1 MIKIKEEGEGEGE
14 NKNKNKKTAYIGKV
28 HVTLE
33 NNEEKVF
40 ENYPIIIKSKDVK
53 HSTYKIQKST
63 KTKTHSIEK
72 GGIMDKVIEKA
83 KDVKDKVMDT
93 AKDVTEKTKDT
104 VNKTTTINQ
113 KGTSE
118 ENSPDTENGRM
129 DDPLISRK

>member
-1 MIKIKEEGEGEGE
+1 MITIKEEEEE
-14 NKNKNKKTAYIGKV
+14 ENKKTTSKGKI

-33 NNEEKVF
+33 NNEEKIF
-40 ENYPIIIKSKDVK
+40 ENYPIIIKSKYVK

-63 KTKTHSIEK
+63 KTKTHPIEK

-93 AKDVTEKTKDT
+93 AKDATEKTKDT
-104 VNKTTTINQ
+104 VNQTASLKE
-113 KGTSE
+113 GTRG
-118 ENSPDTENGRM
+118 ENRSDTENGMM